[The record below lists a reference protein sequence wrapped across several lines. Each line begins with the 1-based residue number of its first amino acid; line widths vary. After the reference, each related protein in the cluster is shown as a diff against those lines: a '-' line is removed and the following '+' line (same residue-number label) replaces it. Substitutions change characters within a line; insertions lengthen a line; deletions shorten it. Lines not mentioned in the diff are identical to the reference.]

1 MVSSSQIRQDLKNI
15 RYYYSR
21 KAVFDNAIGTVGE
34 INIVDVVAKYNKAI
48 QKATPRLYDL
58 YLTLYVENNTQ
69 DSLSEKWGYC
79 IEHMSRMNAQLV
91 RFLQKQFEKE
101 EKNEA

>member
-1 MVSSSQIRQDLKNI
+1 MISTSQVREDLRNI

-21 KAVFDNAIGTVGE
+21 KSIFDKAIDTIGE
-34 INIVDVVAKYNKAI
+34 ISIVDTVAKYNKAI
-48 QKATPRLYDL
+48 QSASPRLYDL

-91 RFLQKQFEKE
+91 KFFQTQLEKE
-101 EKNEA
+101 ES

>member
-1 MVSSSQIRQDLKNI
+1 MISAVQIRKDLKNI

-21 KAVFDNAIGTVGE
+21 KAVFDKAVDTIGP
-34 INIVDVVAKYNKAI
+34 ICMVDLIEKYNKAI
-48 QKATPRLYDL
+48 QHASPRLFDL

-69 DSLSEKWGYC
+69 DSTSEKWGYC

-91 RFLQKQFEKE
+91 KFLKEYFEKE